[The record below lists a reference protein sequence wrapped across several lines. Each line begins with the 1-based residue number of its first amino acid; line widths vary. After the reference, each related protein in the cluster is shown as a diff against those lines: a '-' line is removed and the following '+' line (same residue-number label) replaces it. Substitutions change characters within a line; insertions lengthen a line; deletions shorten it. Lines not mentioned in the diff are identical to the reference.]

1 MLFLIGLGFG
11 VLQTVCLF
19 WSFFLPL
26 EVPLKLPSFF
36 FFLLFLFAGCVF
48 TIMSTCILLFLFF
61 LDEFKSHYLSKKKQ
75 KKRYVVVSQW
85 TMLIENHICK
95 NTNDMFFFLI
105 SNKILLKRKKSHPR
119 TQGVYKGEQIK
130 NENYKSQVNPKEI
143 KKGFSKQRTIQV
155 MFGKREAWCRG

>member
-95 NTNDMFFFLI
+95 NTNDMLDLLCVSSHYIRVVNILEAYIVLRGLVSGLPLANSSNI
-105 SNKILLKRKKSHPR
+105 S
-119 TQGVYKGEQIK
+119 
-130 NENYKSQVNPKEI
+130 
-143 KKGFSKQRTIQV
+143 
-155 MFGKREAWCRG
+155 M

>member
-95 NTNDMFFFLI
+95 NTNDMLDLLSVSSHYIRVVNILEAYIVLRGLVSGMPLANSSNI
-105 SNKILLKRKKSHPR
+105 S
-119 TQGVYKGEQIK
+119 
-130 NENYKSQVNPKEI
+130 
-143 KKGFSKQRTIQV
+143 
-155 MFGKREAWCRG
+155 M